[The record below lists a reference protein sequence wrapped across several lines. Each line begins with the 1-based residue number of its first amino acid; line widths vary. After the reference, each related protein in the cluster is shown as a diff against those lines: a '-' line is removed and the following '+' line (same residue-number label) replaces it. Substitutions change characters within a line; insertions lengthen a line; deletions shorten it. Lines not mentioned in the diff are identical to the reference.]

1 MAKVT
6 APLLSFGASG
16 SIAKTLVASK
26 WKGRPYM
33 RQHVIPA
40 NPKSV
45 AQLLTRDAFSSAAAI
60 WKIMGPLGRA
70 PWDRFAQGQVLT
82 GRNAMQGRF
91 VTENRGQADLTAWGM
106 SPGAKGGTPP
116 VSVVLSSPGVNDIL
130 ATFVTPTPPTG
141 WTVTSTIAMVIRD
154 QDPMSGTLYE
164 TSEDEDIGGLLPLIP
179 SLTTGVLYVVGGW
192 IKWAKPD
199 SSIAYSVSTMGT
211 FTPVP

>member
-40 NPKSV
+40 NPKTV
-45 AQLLTRDAFSSAAAI
+45 NQLLTRNTWASGSDI
-60 WKIMGPLGRA
+60 WKIMGLLGRA
-70 PWDRFAQGQVLT
+70 PYDLFAKGQVLA
-82 GRNAMQGRF
+82 GRNAMIGRY
-91 VTENRGQADLTAWGM
+91 VKQNRGQADLTNWVM

-116 VSVVLSSPGVNDIL
+116 LSVVLSSPGVNDIL
-130 ATFVTPTPPTG
+130 ATFVTPTPPEG
-141 WTVTSTIAMVIRD
+141 WSVTSTIAMAIRD
-154 QDPMSGTLYE
+154 QDPGTGTLFATTE
-164 TSEDEDIGGLLPLIP
+164 NEDIGGLLPLLP
-179 SLTTGVLYVVGGW
+179 GLTTGVLYVVGGW
-192 IKWAKPD
+192 IKWQKAD
-199 SSIAYSVSTMGT
+199 LTVAYSVATMGT